1 MIEVVGDS
9 LKVSAV
15 ENVELTVDGS
25 HTFGRLAMLA
35 TVRLAPSDSDRR
47 RFFARLHDRAAEL
60 GVNASALTQ
69 AIADI
74 RERLAP
80 PLVKPAA
87 KTVPLSP
94 LIHSLSPPRP
104 KEPSNRCDRS
114 TPNAS
119 AHQTLNSAA
128 KSESEVFRA
137 RGGCLETL
145 GITLP
150 IRAFAG
156 LAQV

>member
-1 MIEVVGDS
+1 MDVMIEVVGDS

-80 PLVKPAA
+80 PLVKPAENGA
-87 KTVPLSP
+87 VVTIDPQPEPATPKGTIKPVRS
-94 LIHSLSPPRP
+94 IHTKR
-104 KEPSNRCDRS
+104 
-114 TPNAS
+114 
-119 AHQTLNSAA
+119 
-128 KSESEVFRA
+128 
-137 RGGCLETL
+137 
-145 GITLP
+145 
-150 IRAFAG
+150 
-156 LAQV
+156 